1 MDIKGSLP
9 NPLSNTIPY
18 FIAYNIIF
26 YHLQNLDRCNMI
38 EMFSKI
44 CLHRMSWQML
54 HFLPGLVNYK
64 LIMQLNVFM
73 IKLKLNIPIS
83 VTMIFLNNLVRYI
96 DGMYHNNFSH
106 FIYITF
112 QWTSIILNRYI
123 KSPTLNMPK
132 ILFMH
137 EFRECL
143 CMRLWGTTKQNIEFV
158 IFAVYI
164 NNVFALLAHVQK
176 ITTLVSCVY
185 NYIESDWMSILG
197 ANIFFCLW

>member
-1 MDIKGSLP
+1 MIA
-9 NPLSNTIPY
+9 SNVLTNVALFARFWASQTHNAVKCFNDKIE
-18 FIAYNIIF
+18 IQ
-26 YHLQNLDRCNMI
+26 HL
-38 EMFSKI
+38 
-44 CLHRMSWQML
+44 H
-54 HFLPGLVNYK
+54 
-64 LIMQLNVFM
+64 
-73 IKLKLNIPIS
+73 IS
-83 VTMIFLNNLVRYI
+83 DYGIYTNEY
-96 DGMYHNNFSH
+96 DEMYHNNFSH

-185 NYIESDWMSILG
+185 NYIESEWTSILG
-197 ANIFFCLW
+197 ANIFFVYGKS

>member
-1 MDIKGSLP
+1 ML
-9 NPLSNTIPY
+9 
-18 FIAYNIIF
+18 
-26 YHLQNLDRCNMI
+26 
-38 EMFSKI
+38 EMFCKI

-54 HFLPGLVNYK
+54 HFLPGLKKSQTN
-64 LIMQLNVFM
+64 NP
-73 IKLKLNIPIS
+73 IKCLYDKTEIQHPD
-83 VTMIFLNNLVRYI
+83 F
-96 DGMYHNNFSH
+96 DGMYHFDFSH
-106 FIYITF
+106 FISLTF

-197 ANIFFCLW
+197 ANIFFVYGKS

>member
-1 MDIKGSLP
+1 
-9 NPLSNTIPY
+9 
-18 FIAYNIIF
+18 
-26 YHLQNLDRCNMI
+26 
-38 EMFSKI
+38 
-44 CLHRMSWQML
+44 
-54 HFLPGLVNYK
+54 
-64 LIMQLNVFM
+64 M
-73 IKLKLNIPIS
+73 IKLKFNIPIS
-83 VTMIFLNNLVRYI
+83 VTMIFLNDLDTSQH
-96 DGMYHNNFSH
+96 DGMYHYDFSH
-106 FIYITF
+106 FISLTF

-185 NYIESDWMSILG
+185 NYIESDWISILG
-197 ANIFFCLW
+197 ANIYFLSMVGLNFISIY